1 MSDMSDAIEIRPMA
15 AKDLPLVRAHLTN
28 GGTAKHAERLARQA
42 RGETVYLIAWQGA
55 RPVGHALLKWEG
67 AADVSAPQRL
77 GAACPD
83 VEDLWVA
90 EALRGQGVGSRLLR
104 AAEELAQA
112 RGCPWIG
119 LSVGVVPP
127 SPARRLYERL
137 GYRDAGF
144 GLHVERDEYVDE
156 AGETRVWQETCLYLV
171 KALPSSGGP
180 VQERGGPPA

>member
-1 MSDMSDAIEIRPMA
+1 M
-15 AKDLPLVRAHLTN
+15 
-28 GGTAKHAERLARQA
+28 
-42 RGETVYLIAWQGA
+42 
-55 RPVGHALLKWEG
+55 
-67 AADVSAPQRL
+67 SAPQRL

-83 VEDLWVA
+83 VEDLWWRK
-90 EALRGQGVGSRLLR
+90 LSRARRRQPALR

-180 VQERGGPPA
+180 AQERGGPPA